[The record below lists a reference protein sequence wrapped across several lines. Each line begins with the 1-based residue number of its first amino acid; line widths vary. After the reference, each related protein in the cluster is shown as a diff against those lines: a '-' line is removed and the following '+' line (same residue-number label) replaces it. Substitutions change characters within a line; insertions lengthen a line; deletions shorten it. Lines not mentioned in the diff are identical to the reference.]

1 MANGAR
7 RETTREMFWRR
18 LIRGQARSGMSI
30 RGWCRQHAVQE
41 ASFYW
46 WRRRLDQQGT
56 DWCGTDGR
64 EVDRRDADR
73 REPAFVPVRLTEDS
87 PAKAEP
93 EIEILLAGERRVR
106 VRGPVNRQALADVL
120 AVLTN
125 GPGEA
130 EGRAC

>member
-1 MANGAR
+1 MVSGAR
-7 RETTREMFWRR
+7 RETTREVFWRR
-18 LIRGQARSGMSI
+18 LIRGQPGSGMSI
-30 RGWCRQHAVQE
+30 RGWCRKHAVHE

-46 WRRRLDQQGT
+46 WRRRLGQQ
-56 DWCGTDGR
+56 DADRCGTGGR

-73 REPAFVPVRLTEDS
+73 QEPAFVPVRLTESSS
-87 PAKAEP
+87 PHAEP

-125 GPGEA
+125 GTGEA
-130 EGRAC
+130 EARSC